1 MSRQMGATEFKAKC
15 PGVLDE
21 VEKNKAEIIITRR
34 GKPIARLVP
43 IPEEPLFGRMKGT
56 VQILG
61 DIVGPTVDL
70 LDDPDYYK

>member
-15 PGVLDE
+15 LGVLDE
-21 VEKNKAEIIITRR
+21 VEKDKAEIIITRR

-56 VQILG
+56 FEIVG
-61 DIVGPTVDL
+61 DIVGPTIDA
-70 LDDPDYYK
+70 LDDPEKYR